1 MNNKNVGPLLSVMSD
16 LVMADT
22 DKTDVPDDFF
32 TFALA
37 RSLKPLCLRA
47 WVQREELSVRIES
60 GTNSK
65 GLTNKSLGPNGL
77 HPKC

>member
-1 MNNKNVGPLLSVMSD
+1 MSD
-16 LVMADT
+16 LVTADT
-22 DKTDVPDDFF
+22 GKTAVPDDFF
-32 TFALA
+32 AFALI

-47 WVQREELSVRIES
+47 WVRREELPVSIES

-65 GLTNKSLGPNGL
+65 GLTHKSLGPNGL